1 MKRKILIILCAIIV
15 SGGSI
20 SFGLYQYAHQKDTSK
35 HTLSSAQDTA
45 EDNSAKDKTNLKADA
60 KPTEKDDEQSDNP
73 AADKNVANQEDIT
86 PKDTTVSS
94 DTSTDTTAETT
105 PDLSTPASAS
115 DNTASPSDASLS
127 AEEYAQMVATE
138 EAELQSIEANIN
150 AQNQELLASGAD
162 PLHYDN
168 GRFSYPSSYRGSI
181 SSDYGYRTHPIS
193 GVQQFHNGIDYALTG
208 GSPILAAY
216 RGQVAATGTSSI
228 MGNYIVLYHG
238 DELYSIYM
246 HASSVSVSAGQW
258 VESGSYIGN
267 VGSTGL
273 STGNHLH
280 FSIRLNGNFVSP
292 WNYL

>member
-15 SGGSI
+15 GGGSV
-20 SFGLYQYAHQKDTSK
+20 SFGLYQHTHPKDTSK
-35 HTLSSAQDTA
+35 HTLSSAQDTTG
-45 EDNSAKDKTNLKADA
+45 DNSAKDKTSSKADA
-60 KPTEKDDEQSDNP
+60 KPTEKDDNSTTDTQTSD
-73 AADKNVANQEDIT
+73 QEDVT
-86 PKDTTVSS
+86 ANDAKASS
-94 DTSTDTTAETT
+94 DANIDATTGTT
-105 PDLSTPASAS
+105 TDLSASAS
-115 DNTASPSDASLS
+115 DNAVSPSDASLS

-138 EAELQSIEANIN
+138 EAELQGIEANIN
-150 AQNQELLASGAD
+150 AQNQATLASGAD
-162 PLHYDN
+162 TLHYDN
-168 GRFSYPSSYRGSI
+168 GRFSYPSSYKGSI

-193 GVQQFHNGIDYALTG
+193 GVLQFHNGIDYALTG

-238 DELYSIYM
+238 DGLYSIYM
-246 HASSVSVSAGQW
+246 HASSVRVSAGQW
-258 VESGSYIGN
+258 VESGSYIGD

>member
-1 MKRKILIILCAIIV
+1 MKRKILIILCAVIV
-15 SGGSI
+15 GGGSV
-20 SFGLYQYAHQKDTSK
+20 SFGLYQHTHPKDTSK
-35 HTLSSAQDTA
+35 HTLSSAQDTTG
-45 EDNSAKDKTNLKADA
+45 DNSAKDKTSSKADA
-60 KPTEKDDEQSDNP
+60 KPREKDDNSTTDTNATNP
-73 AADKNVANQEDIT
+73 EDIA
-86 PKDTTVSS
+86 PNDTTVSS
-94 DTSTDTTAETT
+94 DTSTDTTTETT
-105 PDLSTPASAS
+105 PDLSTTASAS
-115 DNTASPSDASLS
+115 DNAASPSDASLS

-150 AQNQELLASGAD
+150 AQNQALLASGVD
-162 PLHYDN
+162 TLHYDN
-168 GRFSYPSSYRGSI
+168 GRFSYPSSYKGSI

-238 DELYSIYM
+238 DGLYSIYM

-280 FSIRLNGNFVSP
+280 FSVRLNGNFVSP

>member
-1 MKRKILIILCAIIV
+1 MKRKILIILCAVIV
-15 SGGSI
+15 GGGSV
-20 SFGLYQYAHQKDTSK
+20 SFGLYQHTHPKDTSK
-35 HTLSSAQDTA
+35 QALSSAQDTTG
-45 EDNSAKDKTNLKADA
+45 DNSAKDKTSPKADA
-60 KPTEKDDEQSDNP
+60 KPREKDDNSTTDTNATNP
-73 AADKNVANQEDIT
+73 EDIA
-86 PKDTTVSS
+86 PNDTTVSS

-105 PDLSTPASAS
+105 PDLSTSASAS
-115 DNTASPSDASLS
+115 DNAASPSDASLS

-150 AQNQELLASGAD
+150 AQNQALLASGVD
-162 PLHYDN
+162 TLHYDN
-168 GRFSYPSSYRGSI
+168 GRFSYPSSYKGSI

-228 MGNYIVLYHG
+228 MGNYIALYHG
-238 DELYSIYM
+238 DGLYSIYM

>member
-35 HTLSSAQDTA
+35 QTISSAQETG
-45 EDNSAKDKTNLKADA
+45 EDNSVKDKTSTKADA
-60 KPTEKDDEQSDNP
+60 EPRKKDDRQGDNSTTDTQTSD
-73 AADKNVANQEDIT
+73 QEDVT
-86 PKDTTVSS
+86 ANDAKASSNANSDTT
-94 DTSTDTTAETT
+94 TETT
-105 PDLSTPASAS
+105 TDLSASAS
-115 DNTASPSDASLS
+115 DNATAPSDASLS

-150 AQNQELLASGAD
+150 AQNQAALASGAD
-162 PLHYDN
+162 TLHYDN

-181 SSDYGYRTHPIS
+181 SSDYGYRIHPIS

-216 RGQVAATGTSSI
+216 RGQVAATGTSSV

-238 DELYSIYM
+238 DGLYSIYM
-246 HASSVSVSAGQW
+246 HASSVRVSAGQW
-258 VESGSYIGN
+258 VESGSYIGD